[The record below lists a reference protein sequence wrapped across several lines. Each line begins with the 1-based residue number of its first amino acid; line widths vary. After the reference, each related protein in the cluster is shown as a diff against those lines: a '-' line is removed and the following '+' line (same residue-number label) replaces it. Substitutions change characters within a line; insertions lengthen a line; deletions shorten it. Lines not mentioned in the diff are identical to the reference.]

1 MENKMAKKDKQLCK
15 WKQKDVSKN
24 FSEFADIIKNPK
36 YVCKSC
42 GWVATKKKWLHKP
55 TAIK

>member
-1 MENKMAKKDKQLCK
+1 MAKKSKELCK
-15 WKQKDVSKN
+15 WNQKDVSEN
-24 FSEFADIIKNPK
+24 FDAFTNIIKNPK
-36 YVCKSC
+36 FVCKKC

>member
-1 MENKMAKKDKQLCK
+1 MAKKDKQLCK
-15 WKQKDVSKN
+15 WNQKDVSKN
-24 FSEFADIIKNPK
+24 FSEFADIVKNPK

>member
-1 MENKMAKKDKQLCK
+1 MEIDMAKKAKELCK
-15 WKQKDVSKN
+15 WKKKDVGKN
-24 FSEFADIIKNPK
+24 FGQFEDIVKNAK